1 MEYLTLD
8 FSDCK
13 YISQVHK
20 KLKETLKFPDYYGEN
35 LDALWDCMRDYVS
48 NVHVYVKGFY
58 SLPKNWADYMDK
70 IIEVFDDVHKET
82 PNFTF
87 EIIS

>member
-82 PNFTF
+82 PNFTY